1 MNWDWELAAPK
12 EIHLRDIDVATLVG
26 IGFGVGAVVG
36 AIIGFRKGTL
46 NEHQAGTAA
55 ALGAATL
62 FATFIV
68 NVEYVKNPKV
78 VDVSPEAI
86 REAEDA
92 ADGGVEPDVV
102 DTDVLTEAEMDRIRR
117 DYPWFEP

>member
-1 MNWDWELAAPK
+1 MNWNWESTAPK

-36 AIIGFRKGTL
+36 AILGFRKGTL

-55 ALGAATL
+55 ALGAAAL
-62 FATFIV
+62 FATFLV
-68 NVEYVKNPKV
+68 NVEYVKNPKI

-86 REAEDA
+86 MEAEA
-92 ADGGVEPDVV
+92 AAEEGIEPDVV
-102 DTDVLTEAEMDRIRR
+102 DTDILTDTELDRIRK
-117 DYPWFEP
+117 DYPWFSP